1 MNSKIDEHRKE
12 KRDIRVVFLVFSL
25 FFLLVA
31 WKNYP
36 SNLSFTFAG
45 LAVLLVF
52 LLTFMPLFLR
62 PVFRVWLK
70 VAHFIGRVN
79 TQVILTLLYYLLF
92 TPYGFVM
99 RLFGRD
105 PMQRKL
111 KSTGTYWEPL
121 EFEGLKDRT
130 RYKKRF

>member
-1 MNSKIDEHRKE
+1 MISKTPNPKE

-25 FFLLVA
+25 LFSLVF

-36 SNLSFTFAG
+36 SNLSFIFAG
-45 LAVLLVF
+45 LAVLLLF
-52 LLTFMPLFLR
+52 LLTAMPLVLR
-62 PVFRVWLK
+62 PAFRIWLK

-79 TQVILTLLYYLLF
+79 TQVLLTLLYYLVF
-92 TPYGFVM
+92 TPYGLVM

-105 PMQRKL
+105 SMQRKL
-111 KSTGTYWEPL
+111 KSAGTYWESL

-130 RYKKRF
+130 RYEKQF

>member
-1 MNSKIDEHRKE
+1 MISKTPYPKE

-25 FFLLVA
+25 LFSVVA

-45 LAVLLVF
+45 LVVLLMI
-52 LLTFMPLFLR
+52 LLTFSPLLLR

-70 VAHFIGRVN
+70 VAHFIGQVN
-79 TQVILTLLYYLLF
+79 TQVILTLLFYLVF

-105 PMQRKL
+105 AMQRKL
-111 KSTGTYWEPL
+111 KSAGTYWESF

-130 RYKKRF
+130 RYEKQF

>member
-25 FFLLVA
+25 FFSVIA

-36 SNLSFTFAG
+36 SNFSLAFVGLVVLQVLTLTFKP
-45 LAVLLVF
+45 F
-52 LLTFMPLFLR
+52 LLR
-62 PVFRVWLK
+62 PAFRVWMK
-70 VAHFIGRVN
+70 VAHFIGQVN
-79 TQVILTLLYYLLF
+79 TQIILTLLFYLVF
-92 TPYGFVM
+92 TPYGAVM

-105 PMQRKL
+105 SMQRKI
-111 KSTGTYWEPL
+111 KSAGTYWEPF

-130 RYKKRF
+130 RYEKQF

>member
-1 MNSKIDEHRKE
+1 MSNELRKE

-25 FFLLVA
+25 FFSLAA

-52 LLTFMPLFLR
+52 LLSFTPFLLR
-62 PVFRVWLK
+62 PIFRLWLK
-70 VAHFIGRVN
+70 IGHFIGRVN
-79 TQVILTLLYYLLF
+79 TQILLTLLYYLVF
-92 TPYGFVM
+92 TPYGVVM

-105 PMQRKL
+105 TMQRKL
-111 KSTGTYWEPL
+111 KSAGTYWESF

-130 RYKKRF
+130 RYEKQF

>member
-25 FFLLVA
+25 FFSIIA

-36 SNLSFTFAG
+36 SNLSFAFMG
-45 LAVLLVF
+45 LVVLQVLT
-52 LLTFMPLFLR
+52 LTFKPLLLR
-62 PVFRVWLK
+62 PVFQVWLK

-79 TQVILTLLYYLLF
+79 TQIILTLLYYLVF
-92 TPYGFVM
+92 TPYGLVM

-105 PMQRKL
+105 PLQRKL
-111 KSTGTYWEPL
+111 TSAGTYWESL

-130 RYKKRF
+130 RYEKQF

>member
-25 FFLLVA
+25 FFSIIA

-36 SNLSFTFAG
+36 SNLSFAFMG
-45 LAVLLVF
+45 LVVLQVLT
-52 LLTFMPLFLR
+52 LTFKPLLLR
-62 PVFRVWLK
+62 PVFQVWLK

-79 TQVILTLLYYLLF
+79 TQIILTLLYYLVF
-92 TPYGFVM
+92 TPYGLVM

-105 PMQRKL
+105 SMQRKL
-111 KSTGTYWEPL
+111 TSTGTYWEVL
-121 EFEGLKDRT
+121 EFEGLKDKT
-130 RYKKRF
+130 RYEKQF

>member
-25 FFLLVA
+25 FFSVIA

-36 SNLSFTFAG
+36 SNFSFALLG
-45 LAVLLVF
+45 LVVLQVLT
-52 LLTFMPLFLR
+52 LTFKPLLLR
-62 PVFRVWLK
+62 PVFQVWLK
-70 VAHFIGRVN
+70 VAHFIGQVN
-79 TQVILTLLYYLLF
+79 TQVILTLLFYLVF
-92 TPYGFVM
+92 TPYGVVM

-105 PMQRKL
+105 SMQRKL
-111 KSTGTYWEPL
+111 KSAGTYWESL

-130 RYKKRF
+130 RYEKQF

>member
-1 MNSKIDEHRKE
+1 MISKTPYPNE

-25 FFLLVA
+25 FFSLIA

-45 LAVLLVF
+45 LAVLLLI
-52 LLTFMPLFLR
+52 LLTFTPWFLR
-62 PVFRVWLK
+62 PVFQVWLK
-70 VAHFIGRVN
+70 VAHFIGQVN
-79 TQVILTLLYYLLF
+79 TQVILTLLYYLVF
-92 TPYGFVM
+92 TPYGLVM

-105 PMQRKL
+105 SMQRKL
-111 KSTGTYWEPL
+111 KSAGTYWESL

-130 RYKKRF
+130 RYEKQF

>member
-1 MNSKIDEHRKE
+1 MISKTPYPKE

-25 FFLLVA
+25 LFSVVA

-45 LAVLLVF
+45 LVVLLMI
-52 LLTFMPLFLR
+52 LLTFSPLLLR

-70 VAHFIGRVN
+70 IAHFIGQVN
-79 TQVILTLLYYLLF
+79 TQVILTLLYYLVF
-92 TPYGFVM
+92 TPYGLVM

-111 KSTGTYWEPL
+111 KSAGTYWESF

-130 RYKKRF
+130 RYEKQF